1 VSSFDVERNMNPNDL
16 KNLEYIK
23 SLNEEQFDEW
33 METLAADDV
42 AYAIELLQAARA
54 NLIMMEVELADEVE
68 ELTEAQEVL
77 AAIMA
82 RR

>member
-1 VSSFDVERNMNPNDL
+1 MNPNDL

>member
-23 SLNEEQFDEW
+23 SLNEEEFDEW

-82 RR
+82 RS